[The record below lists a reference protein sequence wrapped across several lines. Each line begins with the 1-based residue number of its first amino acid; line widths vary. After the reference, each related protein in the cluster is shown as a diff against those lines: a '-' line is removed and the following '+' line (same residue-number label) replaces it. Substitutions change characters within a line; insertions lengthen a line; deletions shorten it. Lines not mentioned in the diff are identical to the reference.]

1 MRISRF
7 VVASSAVGL
16 AIVWTACSS
25 SSTPAP
31 QPSASP
37 AKSETAPAAP
47 VPLTPAMLAGNWLVE
62 MKMGTRTVE
71 GSLHFAL
78 TSGVLVGTFTRSDGA
93 EQELKDITIKGNEV
107 AWDIEAGGGK
117 QHSRG
122 TVDGTSMKG
131 TVKRSGARR
140 GGQRGGGGSPDGET
154 GDGDRPSN
162 PSDGGAPPEGS
173 GGGGSYGGRH
183 GGGRRGGGGGGRG
196 GSGSSEIT
204 FVAYKSV
211 PPVEVT
217 GTPPTASPTPAH

>member
-1 MRISRF
+1 
-7 VVASSAVGL
+7 
-16 AIVWTACSS
+16 
-25 SSTPAP
+25 
-31 QPSASP
+31 
-37 AKSETAPAAP
+37 
-47 VPLTPAMLAGNWLVE
+47 MLAGNWLVQ

-78 TSGVLVGTFTRSDGA
+78 TSGVLVGTFTHSDGT
-93 EQELKDITIKGNEV
+93 EQELKDVEIKGNEV
-107 AWDIEAGGGK
+107 AWDIESGGGK

-131 TVKRSGARR
+131 TVKRSSARR
-140 GGQRGGGGSPDGET
+140 GGQRGGGGGGNPDGET
-154 GDGDRPSN
+154 GDGDHPTN

-173 GGGGSYGGRH
+173 SGGGSYGGRH
-183 GGGRRGGGGGGRG
+183 GGGGRRGGGGGRG

-217 GTPPTASPTPAH
+217 GAPPAAAPTPGH